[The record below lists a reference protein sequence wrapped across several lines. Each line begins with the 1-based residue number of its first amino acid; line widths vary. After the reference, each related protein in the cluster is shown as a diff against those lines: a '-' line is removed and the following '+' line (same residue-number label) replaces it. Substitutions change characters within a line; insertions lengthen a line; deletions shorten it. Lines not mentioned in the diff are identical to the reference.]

1 MPSFNY
7 RAIDTGGKPVAGVV
21 TAENYQV
28 ALRMLE
34 EQALYPVNVSEGGA
48 AGVSS
53 MGRRRKVKTSQ
64 LTIFFSQL
72 SDLLR
77 AGVPMLRSLD
87 VLSKQEAGSALSAV
101 VKELR
106 EDVAGGASLGDA
118 MSKHPHAFSTL
129 HASMVRAG
137 EQGGFLEDVLQ
148 RASIFA
154 EKQDELKNKVVGAMI
169 YPSILVFAGGGV
181 VLLLMGVVV
190 PKLGQFLRPEN
201 YNILTHIVLGGAK
214 FLQTNYMFMLMAVT
228 AIVIGV
234 VSFLKTDYGQHQV
247 DKFKLKAPVLGNI
260 MTLVAICRFCRIQ
273 GTMLQN
279 GVQILAALKIAK
291 DSAGNSIIAK
301 VIEDAAESVRKG
313 AALSAPLADSG
324 YFPGTIVDMI
334 SVAEE
339 SNNLESVLVQIA
351 ETYEK
356 RTARSVDLGVRI
368 IEPVLLIVMAVIVMT
383 ILIALL
389 LPILTM
395 SQGMTA

>member
-1 MPSFNY
+1 MPSFTY

-34 EQALYPVNVSEGGA
+34 EQALYPVKVSEGSDA
-48 AGVSS
+48 SVTS
-53 MGRRRKVKTSQ
+53 MGRRRRVKSSQ

-72 SDLLR
+72 SDLLK

-87 VLSKQEAGSALSAV
+87 VLGRQDTGSALSAV

-118 MSKHPHAFSTL
+118 MAKHPHAFSKL

-154 EKQDELKNKVVGAMI
+154 EKQDELRNKVVGAMI
-169 YPSILVFAGGGV
+169 YPCILVFAGVGV
-181 VLLLMGVVV
+181 VSVLMIVVV

-201 YNILTHIVLGGAK
+201 YNALTHIVLGSANFMK
-214 FLQTNYMFMLMAVT
+214 ANYVFMLFGVTAVVIAVT
-228 AIVIGV
+228 A
-234 VSFLKTDYGQHQV
+234 FLKTDYGKLQV
-247 DKFKLKAPVLGNI
+247 DRFKLKAPVLGKI

-279 GVQILAALKIAK
+279 GVQILSALKIAK
-291 DSAGNSIIAK
+291 DSAGNSILAA

-313 AALSAPLADSG
+313 AALSAPLAECG
-324 YFPGTIVDMI
+324 YFPATIVDMI

-351 ETYEK
+351 DTYER

-368 IEPVLLIVMAVIVMT
+368 IEPILLIIMAVVVLAIM
-383 ILIALL
+383 IALL

-395 SQGMTA
+395 SQGMMA